1 MTTAGGTR
9 ATSAADLFTYDAV
22 PAVTAIAPT
31 SGPVAGGTVVTVT
44 GSGFT
49 AGSTVAFG
57 TTPATAVT
65 VTSATSLTATSP
77 AVPPGPWTSP

>member
-1 MTTAGGTR
+1 M
-9 ATSAADLFTYDAV
+9 
-22 PAVTAIAPT
+22 
-31 SGPVAGGTVVTVT
+31 T

-49 AGSTVAFG
+49 AGSTVNFG

-77 AVPPGPWTSP
+77 GSAAGTVDVR